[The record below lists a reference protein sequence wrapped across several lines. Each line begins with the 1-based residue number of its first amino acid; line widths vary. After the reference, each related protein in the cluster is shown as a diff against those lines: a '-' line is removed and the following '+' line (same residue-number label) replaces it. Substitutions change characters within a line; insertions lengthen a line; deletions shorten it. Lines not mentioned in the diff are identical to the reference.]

1 MRGPRGP
8 SAGGYAEGEATDA
21 TGTLSPS
28 AFTFV
33 YRHYRSQISSCH
45 SSVTRGG
52 QDVSGIIR
60 VRVRIGVDGHVVR
73 TRILENSTRNEAL
86 ATCVQERIRTWRYPA
101 PEGGEVEVDY
111 PLGFGN

>member
-1 MRGPRGP
+1 
-8 SAGGYAEGEATDA
+8 
-21 TGTLSPS
+21 
-28 AFTFV
+28 V

-60 VRVRIGVDGHVVR
+60 VRVRIGADGHVVR
-73 TRILENSTRNEAL
+73 TRVLENTTRSEPL
-86 ATCVQERIRTWRYPA
+86 ATCVQNQIRTWRYPA